1 MQHALKNRWVQVGA
15 QAAVL
20 SALILGLVSFV
31 GANKTV
37 ALVVD
42 GETQSVSTFGT
53 TVADVLEASEI
64 ELAARDEVSPALD
77 AAIENGAT
85 IEVNRSKAI
94 DVSIDGVDRVVH
106 TTGLTVADVLDQ
118 LKVADSSD
126 ISAGIELELAS
137 LSTPIEI
144 TTPKAVALAVDGKT
158 VDLSTTAAT
167 VADVLAEAD
176 VTLGKDDELTPA
188 AGTEVAD
195 GLDVKVVR
203 VATEQRTSTEAVAHG
218 TARVKDG
225 TLEEGKTK
233 VVAAGKDGVRTLVH
247 EVVLKDGKEASSEL
261 VSSTVTTAAVDE
273 KIAVGTKKKPA
284 PKPAQASSSSSAG
297 ASSGGTTAS
306 AAGVSST
313 WAALAK
319 CESGGNWSIN
329 TGNGYYGG
337 LQFNLR
343 SWQGAGGTQYAAYP
357 HQATPAQQIATA
369 ERLRANGGWGHWPSC
384 ARKLGLL

>member
-1 MQHALKNRWVQVGA
+1 MQHALKNRWVKVGA